1 MWTNTGRIFA
11 ASISAA
17 ILALAAPSLAS
28 DQEYTAALKAGRGLG
43 NITTGFLEF
52 PAHVIERSRQQG
64 PWLGVPVGLLE
75 GSVRFVQ
82 REVVGVY
89 ELLTA
94 PFALPAGYEPVMEPE
109 FAWDHFDDA
118 MYLAD
123 AKASMEAIGGVAV
136 ERRRG
141 ALVLRF
147 PDELLFK
154 VGSARLEPQAGPRLS
169 ELARV
174 LQQYPETRVSVK
186 GYTDST
192 GPAAFNRQLSEARAK
207 AVYDYLVA
215 RGVASTRLMAEG
227 YAEARPLASNDSVD
241 GRRLNRRVE
250 LEVRAGGVAA
260 R

>member
-1 MWTNTGRIFA
+1 MQTNTSRLFGAVIA
-11 ASISAA
+11 AAT
-17 ILALAAPSLAS
+17 LALAAPSVAS
-28 DQEYTAALKAGRGLG
+28 DQQYTAALKAGRGLG

-52 PAHVIERSRQQG
+52 PAHVIERSRQHG
-64 PWLGVPVGLLE
+64 PWMGVPVGLIE

-82 REVVGVY
+82 RTVVGVY

-94 PFALPAGYEPVMEPE
+94 PFAVPAGYEPVMEPE

-123 AKASMEAIGGVAV
+123 EKASMEAIGGVAV

-147 PDELLFK
+147 PDELLFQ
-154 VGSARLEPQAGPRLS
+154 VGSAQLESHARPRLS

-174 LQQYPETRVSVK
+174 LQDYPETRIAVK

-192 GPAAFNRQLSEARAK
+192 GSEAVNRHLSAARAK

-227 YAEARPLASNDSVD
+227 YAEARPVASNESVE